1 MLDFSVITLHLAE
14 FLSEMFGAVVHH
26 YNYTVVLCR
35 REDVESKYYADG
47 EDAFAM
53 KRDLSGLAEQLE
65 REAKA
70 RKQRMASLVTA
81 ETMMKRPSLAH

>member
-1 MLDFSVITLHLAE
+1 M
-14 FLSEMFGAVVHH
+14 
-26 YNYTVVLCR
+26 
-35 REDVESKYYADG
+35 ESKYYADG

-70 RKQRMASLVTA
+70 RKQKMASLVTA
-81 ETMMKRPSLAH
+81 ETMKRPSLAH

>member
-1 MLDFSVITLHLAE
+1 M
-14 FLSEMFGAVVHH
+14 
-26 YNYTVVLCR
+26 
-35 REDVESKYYADG
+35 ESKYYADG

-70 RKQRMASLVTA
+70 RKQKMASLASTTTT
-81 ETMMKRPSLAH
+81 ETLKQQPSLAQ